1 MLIKASFFTFLWNQI
16 FYLICN
22 YFVSHIPCLWLRM
35 NVLRLMGGGNFFK
48 NYYRYALACNGGE
61 EVEYWKTL
69 SYKPE
74 LYA

>member
-1 MLIKASFFTFLWNQI
+1 MVENECPA
-16 FYLICN
+16 
-22 YFVSHIPCLWLRM
+22 PD
-35 NVLRLMGGGNFFK
+35 GGGNFFK